1 VLRPG
6 TPATEQ
12 WEEHVVPLD
21 DVQGEATR
29 FQLTTRL
36 VVAPGA
42 DRSQAVAVPLWGA
55 PEVLTAEREDE
66 RPNVILVSL
75 DTLRRDYVGAL
86 GSPLPLTPHID
97 ALARSATLFEH
108 AFSYWPK
115 TRGSFTMIHTGRFPS
130 QNGFDAAAFPLL
142 ASFNPTL
149 ASLLKDAGYETV
161 AAVDNPNVA
170 AALGYAKGFDRYLET
185 WQQPELRT
193 EMDRTRA
200 ITEEGKRVVRAARGA
215 RPLFLWLHY
224 VNPHAPYSP
233 PAPFDTRFLDAAANA
248 GPELRLR
255 PGFHG
260 GIPRTLFVSGHR
272 QLGWY
277 VAQYDGEIAAVDE
290 QIGRVLGALHASAL
304 AANTVVVLT
313 SDHGESLGEH
323 DYYFDHGEDLF
334 DGTLAVPLIVAVP
347 EGVGRHSSALAWS
360 LDLLPTILEAAGVPR
375 PEGLPGQ
382 SLVGQVEG
390 HHAATHER
398 LFAQNE
404 EGLVAAWNAA
414 YKIVAAPGAGG
425 ATTFASRPHPAT
437 SIATSKGI
445 RVPVRRLVTTVA
457 STIATATSRDPAR
470 CRGWRPARRSSARAP

>member
-1 VLRPG
+1 MRL
-6 TPATEQ
+6 AAI
-12 WEEHVVPLD
+12 L
-21 DVQGEATR
+21 
-29 FQLTTRL
+29 LTTAGLAACRGQKPAASL
-36 VVAPGA
+36 H
-42 DRSQAVAVPLWGA
+42 
-55 PEVLTAEREDE
+55 ERP
-66 RPNVILVSL
+66 RPNVLLLTI
-75 DTLRRDYVGAL
+75 DTLRADHLGAY
-86 GSPLPLTPHID
+86 GYHRATSPHID

-425 ATTFASRPHPAT
+425 ATSYALYDRGEDPLETRDVSVGAPAVLRSWHNELQAFLQARDGEWGLT
-437 SIATSKGI
+437 H
-445 RVPVRRLVTTVA
+445 R
-457 STIATATSRDPAR
+457 ATAALPGAPRLSPEACERL
-470 CRGWRPARRSSARAP
+470 RALGYVAECS